1 MGAPAYDYHDSSS
14 KRLLPKDA
22 LGRRFIQY
30 FYHGWSFIEA
40 LVPEWGERPS
50 WRTEKRYPMEP
61 RNIWS
66 KYQDP
71 ELLLGLSFDK
81 YTNYFVLDIDRKSR
95 NHPENS
101 RENFKGI
108 LHALEDIGMVRAVV
122 VNSSESEGIHLY
134 YFMPYPVYS
143 IALAVAVKQT
153 LFQAGFR
160 LKSGQLEIFP
170 NPKHYNPDKKTSF
183 RSHRLPLQKNSFLLD
198 WDLQPISNSVETLLD
213 WADLTASS
221 QDMESL
227 GEALKAAQEWLSAQY
242 YLRRGKNS
250 AEQWCWDL
258 EETIE
263 QGWTGSGQT
272 NDMLLALAK
281 YGIIFKHHLGE
292 ELVEY
297 MLSTALSS
305 SGYTEFCN
313 HQHEIEKRVRER
325 ARSAENYPYYPYRGE
340 PPRPRTYK
348 EQFGK
353 DGVDNVIQLHP
364 SKERHLITIERIRAV
379 IAMLKSEG
387 AFPETAYKRTQ
398 AIIKKSKAAY
408 GKGVSQTTLHK
419 KEYLPLWH
427 PGYENR
433 EDVNTDK
440 GVEKYS
446 ILPDPWDTA
455 SEERKSAP
463 ERVWESLQVV
473 DLLDKA
479 GVKPEPLQGEAFKR
493 LHVTSY
499 YEGLCLPP
507 ACQVGGLGESVSD
520 DEVQPQAADLR
531 GAAASSSESEIIGF
545 NNQQPQEK
553 AWSSGEQVIFLYLLI
568 FQILSTG
575 EITDLKFLIFL
586 TEKLQS
592 ESDFEIKAIL
602 QIITN
607 LKNQDLEIIFIYILI
622 SGIFSITEIINFNY
636 FNFLIEIIYSQCS
649 FEQFND
655 KKNLSASS
663 GGSTPKNDKH
673 KLSIIKTGSS
683 PDTEN
688 TDKSSHP
695 AYKTSREA
703 DNLEEGK
710 NHSSVPSSSSQ
721 TPQEESSNSLLLEN
735 VSQTSTTVEHFS
747 ENNNC
752 QRIGFTP
759 DEYIKAIHFK
769 LAAQKKAKEYHQEF
783 FALKNIRLMPQ
794 QKQDYENVI
803 KYYLML
809 FSSHNPAK
817 QEAILWFAHHQE
829 LVTNARELG
838 LWDYLE
844 QLPPP
849 DF

>member
-1 MGAPAYDYHDSSS
+1 
-14 KRLLPKDA
+14 
-22 LGRRFIQY
+22 
-30 FYHGWSFIEA
+30 
-40 LVPEWGERPS
+40 
-50 WRTEKRYPMEP
+50 
-61 RNIWS
+61 
-66 KYQDP
+66 
-71 ELLLGLSFDK
+71 FDK
-81 YTNYFVLDIDRKSR
+81 YTNYFVVDIDEKSR
-95 NHPENS
+95 NHPDKS
-101 RENFKGI
+101 RENYDGI
-108 LHALEDIGMVRAVV
+108 LQALEEIGMCRVV
-122 VNSSESEGIHLY
+122 VINSSESEGIHLY
-134 YFMPYPVYS
+134 YFLPYPVYS
-143 IALAVAVKQT
+143 IALAVAVKQA
-153 LFQAGFR
+153 LFQAGYR

-170 NPKHYNPDKKTSF
+170 NPKHYNPDKKTSY

-198 WDLQPISNSVETLLD
+198 WDLQPISDSVETLLD

-221 QDMESL
+221 QDMECL
-227 GEALKAAQEWLSAQY
+227 GEALKVAEQWLSAQY

-281 YGIIFKHHLGE
+281 YGIIFKRHLGE

-305 SGYTEFCN
+305 PGYTEFCN
-313 HQHEIEKRVRER
+313 HKHEIEKRVRER

-348 EQFGK
+348 EQFGE
-353 DGVDNVIQLHP
+353 DGVNNVIQLHP
-364 SKERHLITIERIRAV
+364 SKERHAKTIERIRAV

-440 GVEKYS
+440 GVEKYP
-446 ILPDPWDTA
+446 ILPDPWETVP
-455 SEERKSAP
+455 EEQKPEQEEVSRHLHVADLWGKLAKS
-463 ERVWESLQVV
+463 
-473 DLLDKA
+473 
-479 GVKPEPLQGEAFKR
+479 PEPLEGGGFKD
-493 LHVTSY
+493 LHVPLH

-507 ACQVGGLGESVSD
+507 AQPVGKLGESVSD
-520 DEVQPQAADLR
+520 DEAQPQAASWS
-531 GAAASSSESEIIGF
+531 GAAASNSEGEITRI
-545 NNQQPQEK
+545 NDEQHPQEK
-553 AWSSGEQVIFLYLLI
+553 EWLFREQVIFLYLLI

-575 EITDLKFLIFL
+575 ETTDLKSLIFL

-592 ESDFEIKAIL
+592 ESDFEIRPRR
-602 QIITN
+602 QTITN
-607 LKNQDLEIIFIYILI
+607 LENQNPGIIFLNRTI
-622 SGIFSITEIINFNY
+622 SEIFSIREIINSKSTKFS
-636 FNFLIEIIYSQCS
+636 IHQIYLEYD
-649 FEQFND
+649 FEQFIDNQ
-655 KKNLSASS
+655 NLS
-663 GGSTPKNDKH
+663 T
-673 KLSIIKTGSS
+673 IGSS
-683 PDTEN
+683 DGGKFSKFDKLNLSFTQPVYSSTTKAAPEEDT
-688 TDKSSHP
+688 SSEP
-695 AYKTSREA
+695 SCDVPTEA
-703 DNLEEGK
+703 DNLSEKEIYQD
-710 NHSSVPSSSSQ
+710 NHSTSSTPSQ
-721 TPQEESSNSLLLEN
+721 TPQDKSSNSSLPEN
-735 VSQTSTTVEHFS
+735 VPQPSTTVEHFF
-747 ENNNC
+747 ENNNY
-752 QRIGFTP
+752 QRIDFTP
-759 DEYIKAIHFK
+759 DEHIKAIHFK